1 MSDPRAP
8 ISVTNPGK
16 MMFPAIGL
24 TKGGLIDYYERVAP
38 RLLVHIKDRPL
49 TLERLPDGLTG
60 DGAKRFWQKNT
71 PAHYPSWIPRINV
84 PTEDGK
90 PVHYALCNDVETLR
104 YLVNQGVVTFHI
116 WLSRASSTAAPL
128 QSIDRPDCVLFDLD
142 PGSAPFA
149 DVITLAHLL
158 RAALRAEGHEV
169 FIKTSGKSGLHLL
182 VPWRRPGGFVEA
194 RAFATA
200 IASAVIAE
208 RPALATLEIRK
219 EKRGGKIYLDIM
231 QNVRGHHVV
240 PAYTV
245 RAVPSATVSMPL
257 SWDEVQP
264 DLDPSRFT
272 ITEALARADRGD
284 PLAALYAPAP
294 SH

>member
-1 MSDPRAP
+1 MSAPRAP
-8 ISVTNPGK
+8 ISVSNPGK
-16 MMFPAIGL
+16 LMFPAIGL
-24 TKGGLIDYYERVAP
+24 TKGGLIDYYERIAP
-38 RLLVHIKDRPL
+38 LLLPHIRDRPL

-71 PAHYPSWIPRINV
+71 PAHYPSWIPRVNL
-84 PTEDGK
+84 PNEDGK

-104 YLVNQGVVTFHI
+104 YLVNQGAVTFHI
-116 WLSRASSTAAPL
+116 WLSRVGAAPDSPD
-128 QSIDRPDCVLFDLD
+128 SIDRPDCVLFDLD

-158 RAALRAEGHEV
+158 RTALRSAGHEV

-182 VPWRRPGGFVEA
+182 VPWKQAGGFTES

-200 IASAVIAE
+200 ISRSVITQ
-208 RPALATLEIRK
+208 RPELATLEIRK
-219 EKRGGKIYLDIM
+219 EKRGGKIYLDVM

-245 RAVPSATVSMPL
+245 RAVPAATVSMPL
-257 SWDEVQP
+257 EWDEVRA

-272 ITEALARADRGD
+272 IAEALTRAASGD
-284 PLAALYAPAP
+284 PIARLCSP
-294 SH
+294 